1 MYILQL
7 FKILG
12 HKINIWPLQ
21 KNKSCPLQKRIE
33 QLIVGFQKIVI
44 KNNKLST
51 FFFFFENQSILLK

>member
-12 HKINIWPLQ
+12 NKINIWPLQ
-21 KNKSCPLQKRIE
+21 KNKSWPLQKRIE

-51 FFFFFENQSILLK
+51 L